1 MGRSWCKV
9 KIAIAHEWLTN
20 MAGSEACVLNF
31 CRIFKDAPVFTTVYD
46 PDAIDSE
53 IKSHKVITSFLQ
65 FGRKKVTGHQ
75 KYFPLMP
82 LACNLLNAKQYD
94 VILSSSHCCI
104 KGIKKKKGSV
114 HIAYCHTPMRYAWVY
129 EDEYC
134 KNMKPLK
141 RFLVKIL
148 LAYMRWWD
156 YRQVKNVDYFIAN
169 SNLVKDR
176 IKKYY
181 NRDAVVI
188 PPPVRC
194 SRFTVSEKVGDYYLA
209 FSRLVPYKR
218 FDLAVEACSKLGK
231 NLIVIGDGE
240 ERERLEKIA
249 TPCVTFLGYQDD
261 EIVKKYV
268 AECKALLFPGEEDF
282 GIVPV
287 EVMAAGRPVIAYGK
301 GGVLDSVVDGK
312 TGVFFKEQTVDSLVD
327 AIERFETMTFDSHE
341 IRKHALIFDESVFQK
356 RIEEFVKSKTEYVR

>member
-1 MGRSWCKV
+1 MN
-9 KIAIAHEWLTN
+9 IAIAHEWLTN

-31 CRIFKDAPVFTTVYD
+31 CRVFKDAPIFTTVYAPEYID
-46 PDAIDSE
+46 PE
-53 IKSHKVITSFLQ
+53 IKSHKIITSFLQ
-65 FGRKKVTGHQ
+65 FGRKSVTGHQ

-104 KGIKKKKGSV
+104 KGLRKKKNAV
-114 HIAYCHTPMRYAWVY
+114 HISYCHTPMRYAWVY

-134 KNMKPLK
+134 QNMKPLK
-141 RFLVKIL
+141 RTLVKML

-156 YRQVKNVDYFIAN
+156 FRQVKNVDYFIAN

-194 SRFTVSEKVGDYYLA
+194 SRFSVSEKVGDYYLA

-218 FDLAVEACSKLGK
+218 FDLAVEACSKIGK
-231 NLIVIGDGE
+231 KLIVIGDGPE
-240 ERERLEKIA
+240 KERLEKMA
-249 TPCVTFLGYQDD
+249 APCVTFLGYQDD
-261 EIVKKYV
+261 DTVNKYV
-268 AECKALLFPGEEDF
+268 SECKALLFPGEEDF

-301 GGVLDSVVDGK
+301 GGVLDSVIDGK
-312 TGVFFKEQTVDSLVD
+312 TGVFFKEQTAKSMIE
-327 AIERFETMTFDSHE
+327 AIERFETMTFDSNE
-341 IRKHALIFDESVFQK
+341 IRKHALTFDESVFQK
-356 RIEEFVKSKTEYVR
+356 RIEDFVCNAVDNNA

>member
-1 MGRSWCKV
+1 
-9 KIAIAHEWLTN
+9 
-20 MAGSEACVLNF
+20 
-31 CRIFKDAPVFTTVYD
+31 
-46 PDAIDSE
+46 
-53 IKSHKVITSFLQ
+53 
-65 FGRKKVTGHQ
+65 
-75 KYFPLMP
+75 
-82 LACNLLNAKQYD
+82 
-94 VILSSSHCCI
+94 
-104 KGIKKKKGSV
+104 
-114 HIAYCHTPMRYAWVY
+114 
-129 EDEYC
+129 
-134 KNMKPLK
+134 MKPLK
-141 RFLVKIL
+141 RILVKML

-194 SRFTVSEKVGDYYLA
+194 SRFVVSEKVGDYYLA

-231 NLIVIGDGE
+231 KLIVIGNGE

-249 TPCVTFLGYQDD
+249 APCVTFLGYQDD
-261 EIVKKYV
+261 ETVNKYV

-327 AIERFETMTFDSHE
+327 AIERFETMSFDSQE
-341 IRKHALIFDESVFQK
+341 IRKHALTFDESVFQK
-356 RIEEFVKSKTEYVR
+356 RIEEFVMGKAVACI

>member
-1 MGRSWCKV
+1 MEK
-9 KIAIAHEWLTN
+9 KINIAIAHEWLTN

-31 CRIFKDAPVFTTVYD
+31 CRVFKDAPVFTTVYN
-46 PDAIDSE
+46 PDAIDPE
-53 IKSHKVITSFLQ
+53 IKSHKIITSFLQ

-82 LACNLLNAKQYD
+82 LACNLLNAKSYD

-104 KGIKKKKGSV
+104 KGIRKKKGAV

-129 EDEYC
+129 ENEYC

-141 RFLVKIL
+141 HVLVKIL

-169 SNLVKDR
+169 SNLVKNR
-176 IKKYY
+176 IRKYY

-194 SRFTVSEKVGDYYLA
+194 SRFAVSEKVGDYYLA

-231 NLIVIGDGE
+231 KLIVIGDGE
-240 ERERLEKIA
+240 ERERLENIA
-249 TPCVTFLGYQDD
+249 APCVTFLGYQDD
-261 EIVKKYV
+261 ETVNKYV

-327 AIERFETMTFDSHE
+327 AIERFESMTFDSQE
-341 IRKHALIFDESVFQK
+341 IRKHALTFDESVFQK
-356 RIEEFVKSKTEYVR
+356 RIEEFVLAKTESV